1 MKFETALN
9 RTARDDIIYISI
21 GSNVPNSATQE
32 KITTQQLPKY
42 IKSAAGKGKK
52 ASVILIDNGFKF
64 KEPNIFTQYIKSE
77 KGRYKSDK
85 KDTFYANINTKNFVT
100 IRTVADLF
108 TTRDEQ
114 YLIDYIR
121 KNKNKT
127 FIIGDFRVVKP
138 WEPFTEEGAI
148 NLGKLVK
155 LKNVILVDDYK
166 KEVYRA

>member
-42 IKSAAGKGKK
+42 IKSVAGKGKK

-64 KEPNIFTQYIKSE
+64 KEPNIFTQYIKSD

-100 IRTVADLF
+100 IRTAADLF
-108 TTRDEQ
+108 TTRTNS
-114 YLIDYIR
+114 I
-121 KNKNKT
+121 
-127 FIIGDFRVVKP
+127 
-138 WEPFTEEGAI
+138 
-148 NLGKLVK
+148 
-155 LKNVILVDDYK
+155 
-166 KEVYRA
+166 